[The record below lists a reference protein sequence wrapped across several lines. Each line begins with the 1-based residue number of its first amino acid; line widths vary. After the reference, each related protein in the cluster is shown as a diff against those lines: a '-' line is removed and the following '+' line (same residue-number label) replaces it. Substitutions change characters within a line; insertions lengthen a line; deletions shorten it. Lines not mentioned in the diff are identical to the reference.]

1 MIVEHEV
8 VSDMVEPSQPGP
20 SGSGFVQA
28 GVWHSV
34 PRRDVPTAPA
44 EALLLVDVQ
53 TAFLTGPDAV
63 PDAPGLT
70 ARLGALL
77 ERARAAGAVV
87 VHLRNDGETGA
98 PDEPGKPGWQLRL
111 PVRESA
117 RETVVS
123 KESDDGFDGTALGAL
138 LDGHGVR
145 SVVIAGVLS
154 EMCVAATTRGALDHG
169 LRVVLPHDTH
179 TTYGLDEL
187 PPAVVSKVAE
197 HTLGPDPEFVA
208 SAAAVAFTAPGGGR

>member
-1 MIVEHEV
+1 MADTADTAE
-8 VSDMVEPSQPGP
+8 PGP
-20 SGSGFVQA
+20 SEGGFVRE

-34 PRRDVPTAPA
+34 PRRTVPDGPA
-44 EALLLVDVQ
+44 EALILVDVQ

-63 PDAPGLT
+63 PEAAGLT
-70 ARLGALL
+70 ARLTALL

-87 VHLRNDGETGA
+87 IHLRNDGEPGA
-98 PDEPGKPGWQLRL
+98 PDEPGTPGWHLAL

-123 KESDDGFDGTALGAL
+123 KESEDGFEDTGLGAL

-145 SVVIAGVLS
+145 SVVVAGVLS
-154 EMCVAATTRGALDHG
+154 EMCVSATALGALDHG

-179 TTYGLDEL
+179 TTYGLDDL

-197 HTLGPDPEFVA
+197 HALGPDPEFVT
-208 SAAAVAFTAPGGGR
+208 SAAGVTFTAPGETRG